1 MILDLGFMMEWR
13 EDFSFF
19 FLTERVERDWK
30 EDLVL
35 TINMFYLKLTLSVEY
50 KVKEITIMS
59 L

>member
-13 EDFSFF
+13 EDFSFS

>member
-50 KVKEITIMS
+50 KVKEFTIMS

>member
-13 EDFSFF
+13 EDFSFL

-35 TINMFYLKLTLSVEY
+35 TINMFYLKLTLSVE
-50 KVKEITIMS
+50 
-59 L
+59 

>member
-13 EDFSFF
+13 EDFSFL